1 MFDEIQIKTQDFST
15 LTPIRFSF
23 ESGEILAK
31 QLKIVN
37 WKLESSPNEESMQN
51 VARVV
56 VETNGSKYG
65 VKSMQIQNLRDGES
79 IKFETDESLPSDSK
93 ISYIIRAYDVFGN
106 EMVLENNKG
115 ETRTCKQ
122 TPKVKIKVVTNKVSD
137 VQLQIQLTN
146 PDHVDL
152 EDYRLTAT
160 DTSGNLVWQ
169 GEIPD
174 SNISFN
180 NLDAGKVLNL
190 RITASMDV
198 EDGRGMQEDVLLAD
212 TQIVTVPLSS
222 LGNIGA
228 LLNIIEVKADSVSF
242 RYKVDTMRTNPMI
255 LELMTQMS
263 LSITDAS
270 GQVIS
275 KELTPEQLAEIKAG
289 NEIQLEFDNLNSR
302 TIHQFSVSTVLK
314 HGTSFYTDFKTNLST
329 RNFQTLRRSTW
340 IEMRGLDMKEDTF
353 TFEARAIDLDGAVTD
368 GYVGMRVYGPSGV
381 VVDVLVIDTVSDP
394 EQGGWTSYTY
404 TIPSESDWNSAFRFE
419 FYAVEYN
426 EGYNAITRKTNH
438 IIDTVVLAT
447 PTSVAGSLGLASIES
462 SSAGEE
468 QRLVNFQYTVYDKGG
483 NVKDKAY
490 YFTVYSDDEQIGTY
504 EYSMG
509 EGVSYISEKEQ
520 AFFLDLE
527 LGREYRVEL
536 WVENTGSAI
545 TTRQVLGEV
554 RFDTLYNVKPIRTP
568 QELYDVANDP
578 DAHYIVLNDL
588 DLNAVRGK
596 IDVAFTGQINFM
608 GHTVKFS
615 VDEERQY
622 LFKTTGARCK
632 AQCWKFPL
640 SMPRRWMSRRGA
652 AAPRGLC
659 IPTAARFKTSW
670 PILTARRSWQTTASG
685 ELSIKIPRR
694 AF

>member
-1 MFDEIQIKTQDFST
+1 M
-15 LTPIRFSF
+15 
-23 ESGEILAK
+23 
-31 QLKIVN
+31 
-37 WKLESSPNEESMQN
+37 KLESSPNEESMQN

-137 VQLQIQLTN
+137 AAAN
-146 PDHVDL
+146 PAYKPRSCGLGGLPPDRHGYERQSCL
-152 EDYRLTAT
+152 A
-160 DTSGNLVWQ
+160 

-302 TIHQFSVSTVLK
+302 TIYQFSVSTVLK

-640 SMPRRWMSRRGA
+640 SMPRRWMSRRGQRRLGVCA
-652 AAPRGLC
+652 YQQRHDSKHHGL
-659 IPTAARFKTSW
+659 F
-670 PILTARRSWQTTASG
+670 
-685 ELSIKIPRR
+685 
-694 AF
+694 